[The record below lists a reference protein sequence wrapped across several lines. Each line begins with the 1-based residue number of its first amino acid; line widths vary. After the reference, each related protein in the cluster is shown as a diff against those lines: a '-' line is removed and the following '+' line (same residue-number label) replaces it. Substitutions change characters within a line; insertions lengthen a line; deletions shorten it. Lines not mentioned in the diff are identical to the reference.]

1 MAKKCNKKKNA
12 RARDAR
18 CTSKFG
24 ELLINLVF
32 LPYHVSR
39 IRRGSWGAVVSSMLS
54 QGRS

>member
-1 MAKKCNKKKNA
+1 MAKKCNKKNA

-24 ELLINLVF
+24 ELLINLIF